1 MSIRMELQPDGY
13 TKKWL
18 VYDSSGYLV
27 VVTVCENT
35 ARAMHGAIK
44 TRDASST
51 GPTHADDVE
60 R

>member
-1 MSIRMELQPDGY
+1 MSIRMELQADGY

-35 ARAMHGAIK
+35 ARAMHDAIK
-44 TRDASST
+44 TGDASST
-51 GPTHADDVE
+51 RPTHADAVE